1 MAISSNAR
9 RFTGEAELTHLAEF
23 LHCDFLHVDAPNDSF
38 DAVYAIEATCCAPDN
53 SASMVRSFVC

>member
-38 DAVYAIEATCCAPDN
+38 DAVYAI
-53 SASMVRSFVC
+53 